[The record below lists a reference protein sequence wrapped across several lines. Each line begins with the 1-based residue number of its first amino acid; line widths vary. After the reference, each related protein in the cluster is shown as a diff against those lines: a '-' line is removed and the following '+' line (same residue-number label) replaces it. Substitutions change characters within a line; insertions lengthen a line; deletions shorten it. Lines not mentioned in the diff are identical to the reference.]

1 MGRIAE
7 LLTGLPKEIPEDG
20 VPLEPAARS
29 TGRQR
34 RERETV
40 RVEPDAYVIE
50 SDYLERLSALA
61 DTRDQRVLLQLW
73 REMRRSGV
81 AQQLVNAG
89 IEVGD
94 TIRIGEVEVE
104 WF

>member
-1 MGRIAE
+1 M
-7 LLTGLPKEIPEDG
+7 
-20 VPLEPAARS
+20 
-29 TGRQR
+29 
-34 RERETV
+34 
-40 RVEPDAYVIE
+40 IE

-81 AQQLVNAG
+81 ADQLVDAG
-89 IEVGD
+89 IEAGD
-94 TIRIGEVEVE
+94 TIRIGRVEVE

>member
-1 MGRIAE
+1 M
-7 LLTGLPKEIPEDG
+7 EDG
-20 VPLEPAARS
+20 VF
-29 TGRQR
+29 
-34 RERETV
+34 
-40 RVEPDAYVIE
+40 VIE
-50 SDYLERLSALA
+50 SERLERLSALA

-73 REMRRSGV
+73 REMRRSGL
-81 AQQLVNAG
+81 AHRLVEEG